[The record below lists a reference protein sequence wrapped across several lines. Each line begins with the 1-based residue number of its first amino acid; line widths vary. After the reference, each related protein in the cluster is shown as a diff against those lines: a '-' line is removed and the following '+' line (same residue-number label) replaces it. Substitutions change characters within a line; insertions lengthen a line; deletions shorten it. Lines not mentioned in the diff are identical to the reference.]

1 MSWDNRVVWSEG
13 LFLRPQHFQQNDRYV
28 EKLVRSRAAALR
40 GYGWGFTELRLN
52 RQMLSLGRIAIESA
66 SGVLEDGTPFSIP
79 DDADQPAPFAVPEQL
94 RGSVIHLALPLSQP
108 GAVDTDARGHAD
120 VPVRHGAA
128 EQALTDTNA
137 GEREDVVIEVAR
149 PNFRLLPEEADRAGF
164 TCLPVARLVE
174 LRTDRQVILDEAHIP
189 PMLDCAASRVLSN
202 MITEVTGLLR
212 HRAEALAARV
222 TQSGAQGVAE
232 IADFL
237 LLQAI
242 NRHEPRFGHFASTAM
257 LHPEVLFAALA
268 ELAGELATFARAEKR
283 PPSLAPYRH
292 DDLARS
298 FQPVLRSVRA
308 SLNTVLE
315 QSAVPIPLRQHKYG
329 VQVAE
334 VADRTLYAN
343 AAFVLA
349 VRADVRAERLRR
361 ELPAQI
367 KIGPAE
373 KLKEL
378 VNVALPGIGI
388 TPLPVA
394 PRQIP
399 FHVGA
404 SYFEIDQQSPLWRD
418 MRTASALALHVA
430 GEFPNLEMAL
440 WAIRGQ

>member
-52 RQMLSLGRIAIESA
+52 REMLSLGRIAIDSA
-66 SGVLEDGTPFSIP
+66 RGVLEDGTPFSLP
-79 DDADQPAPFAVPEQL
+79 EDADPPPPYAVPEQL
-94 RGSVIHLALPLSQP
+94 RDSLIHLALPLLQA
-108 GAVDTDARGHAD
+108 GAVEVDARHAAEL
-120 VPVRHGAA
+120 PVRHGVA
-128 EQALTDTNA
+128 EQMLTDSNA
-137 GEREDVVIEVAR
+137 GEREAVSIEVAR
-149 PNFRLLPEEADRAGF
+149 PQFRLLAEAADRAGF
-164 TCLPVARLVE
+164 CCLPVARLVE
-174 LRTDRQVILDEAHIP
+174 LRADRQVVLDEAHIP
-189 PMLDCAASRVLSN
+189 PMLDCAAARPLAN
-202 MITEVTGLLR
+202 IITEVTGLLR

-222 TQSGAQGVAE
+222 AQSGTGGVAE

-242 NRHEPRFGHFASTAM
+242 NRYEPQFAHLSTAAQV
-257 LHPEVLFAALA
+257 HPETLFTLCAA
-268 ELAGELATFARAEKR
+268 LAGELATFARAEKR
-283 PPSLAPYRH
+283 PAPLEPYRH
-292 DDLARS
+292 EDPARS
-298 FQPVLRSVRA
+298 FQPLLRSLRA
-308 SLNTVLE
+308 ALNMVLE
-315 QSAVPIPLRQHKYG
+315 QSAVPVPLRQHKYG
-329 VQVAE
+329 VHVAE
-334 VADRTLYAN
+334 VADRTLYAE

-373 KLKEL
+373 RLKEL

-399 FHVGA
+399 FHAGVT
-404 SYFEIDQQSPLWRD
+404 YFEIDRQAPLWRE
-418 MRTASALALHVA
+418 MRAASALALHVA

>member
-1 MSWDNRVVWSEG
+1 MSWNNRVVWSEG

-28 EKLVRSRAAALR
+28 EKLVRSRAATLR

-52 RQMLSLGRIAIESA
+52 REMLALGRIAIESA

-79 DDADQPAPFAVPEQL
+79 DDADQPAPYAVPEQL
-94 RGSVIHLALPLSQP
+94 RDSMIHLALPVFQP
-108 GAVDTDARGHAD
+108 GAIDTEARRDAD
-120 VPVRHGAA
+120 VPVRHGVA
-128 EQALTDTNA
+128 EQALVDTNA
-137 GEREDVVIEVAR
+137 GERESVTIEVAR
-149 PNFRLLPEEADRAGF
+149 PSFRLLPEQADRTGF
-164 TCLPVARLVE
+164 TCLPLARLVE
-174 LRTDRQVILDEAHIP
+174 MRADRQVVLDEAHVP
-189 PMLDCAASRVLSN
+189 PMLDCAASRALSN
-202 MITEVTGLLR
+202 AVTEITGLLR

-222 TQSGAQGVAE
+222 VASGTRGVAE

-242 NRHEPRFGHFASTAM
+242 NRQEPRFTHLSSAA
-257 LHPEVLFAALA
+257 LVHPETLFALSV

-283 PPSLAPYRH
+283 PPAFGPYRH
-292 DDLARS
+292 EDLAGS
-298 FQPVLRSVRA
+298 FQPVLRSIRS
-308 SLNTVLE
+308 SLSTVLE
-315 QSAVPIPLRQHKYG
+315 QSAVPVPLRQHKYG
-329 VQVAE
+329 VHVAE
-334 VADRTLYAN
+334 VADRSLYAS

-349 VRADVRAERLRR
+349 VRADVRADRLRR

-399 FHVGA
+399 FHVGVT
-404 SYFEIDQQSPLWRD
+404 YFEIDQQSPLWRE